1 MQLLPSNSSL
11 REQKFASFLDEMAK
25 EDYDVLSICPLEC
38 KASLLPHLALWL
50 RVDISDLEESEAREY
65 IKKAIQTKTKKGT
78 VGAVEEVLKSIFSEA
93 VLKEWFEDDSLKK
106 GEFKAHLTIKP
117 DPSLKYGE
125 KKFEAIKRLINQTK
139 NVRSHFAGFDVKM
152 PLSVGKYNYI
162 ATNSYTIN
170 LSNELKNKE
179 LNKSLDFKTAT
190 TTTISLNNRANQDFK
205 SDVKITLKK
214 GGVVDVSLE
223 NDISYISDK
232 EIDFKLIGGVVWEL

>member
-11 REQKFASFLDEMAK
+11 QEQKFAQFLDEVAK
-25 EDYDVLSICPLEC
+25 EDYGVLSICPLEC
-38 KASLLPHLALWL
+38 KASLLPHLALWVG
-50 RVDISDLEESEAREY
+50 VDISDLEESEAREY

-139 NVRSHFAGFDVKM
+139 NVRSHFAGFDVVL
-152 PLSVGKYNYI
+152 PPIEATVGVSTLQSPVSLQPFGDIDESIESGFEIKGGYI
-162 ATNSYTIN
+162 YEPTFKTNI
-170 LSNELKNKE
+170 NEL
-179 LNKSLDFKTAT
+179 LSLDE
-190 TTTISLNNRANQDFK
+190 IN
-205 SDVKITLKK
+205 IK
-214 GGVVDVSLE
+214 GGYKWQLE
-223 NDISYISDK
+223 
-232 EIDFKLIGGVVWEL
+232 V